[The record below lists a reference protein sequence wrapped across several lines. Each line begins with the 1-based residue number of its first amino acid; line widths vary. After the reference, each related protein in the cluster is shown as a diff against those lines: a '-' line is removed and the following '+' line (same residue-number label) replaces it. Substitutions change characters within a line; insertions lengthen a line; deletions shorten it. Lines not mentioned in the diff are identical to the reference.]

1 MQDYSLYEIIRNG
14 ISLIATKFFFRQARL
29 IRYPAYI
36 RGKSSILGAK
46 NLTLG
51 YSCRFD
57 LPGKIKTLR
66 IGENCEFGDNV
77 HIVASKDVI
86 IGDNVL
92 MAARVFVSDTSH
104 GIYGGKN
111 SDSPLTPPN
120 QRKLAYKPVV
130 IGNNVWIGENVVIL
144 PGVCIGDGSII
155 GANSVVT
162 KDVPENSITCG
173 IPAKQI
179 KTYNFDKNEWI
190 KII

>member
-36 RGKSSILGAK
+36 RGKSSICGAK

-57 LPGKIKTLR
+57 LPGKIKTLS

-77 HIVASKDVI
+77 HIVASKHVV

-92 MAARVFVSDTSH
+92 MAARVFISDTSH
-104 GIYGGKN
+104 GIYSGKN

-120 QRKLAYKPVV
+120 HRKLAYKPVV

-162 KDVPENSITCG
+162 KDVSDNSIACG
-173 IPAKQI
+173 IPAKQV
-179 KTYNFDKNEWI
+179 KSYNSDKNEWI